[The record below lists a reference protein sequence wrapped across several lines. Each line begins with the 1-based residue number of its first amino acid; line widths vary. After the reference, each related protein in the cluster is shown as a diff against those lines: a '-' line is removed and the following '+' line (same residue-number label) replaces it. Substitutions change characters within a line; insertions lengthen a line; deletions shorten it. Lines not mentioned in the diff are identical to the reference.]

1 MDTTF
6 LLPAL
11 GIEVERNAME
21 AIRFFRGLEVYYL
34 EAGLLEAM
42 WKTLKLVPRE
52 RLGRVRIGVKA
63 VRGTYRL
70 LTPRAE
76 ALVEAAVI
84 YHLGHRDY
92 IDALHYA
99 AARAENMALLTI
111 DRSFIEFLKQHGY
124 DVEGVVYTPET
135 IGRLLDADPA

>member
-1 MDTTF
+1 VDTTF

-11 GIEVERNAME
+11 GIEVERDAME
-21 AIRFFRGLEVYYL
+21 AIRFFHSLEVYYL

-42 WKTLKLVPRE
+42 WKVLKLVPRE
-52 RLGRVRIGVKA
+52 KLGRVKIGVKA
-63 VRGTYRL
+63 IRRTYRL

-76 ALVEAAVI
+76 ALIEAARI

-111 DRSFIEFLKQHGY
+111 DRSFIEFLEQHGY
-124 DVEGVVYTPET
+124 GVEGVVYTPET
-135 IGRLLDADPA
+135 ISRLLGAGPA